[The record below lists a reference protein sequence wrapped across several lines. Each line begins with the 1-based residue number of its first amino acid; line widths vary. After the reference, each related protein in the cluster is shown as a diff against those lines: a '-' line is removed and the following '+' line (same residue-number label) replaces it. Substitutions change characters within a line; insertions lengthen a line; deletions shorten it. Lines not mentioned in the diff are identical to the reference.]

1 MSTLSTLSTAAF
13 ERYLGYAETR
23 RSAQISLVAQV
34 ASGWLAIAC
43 VFPLFAII
51 AGFPA
56 GQKGE
61 NKYGPDPLEAA
72 G

>member
-1 MSTLSTLSTAAF
+1 MLAVSS
-13 ERYLGYAETR
+13 R
-23 RSAQISLVAQV
+23 RLHDIGQ
-34 ASGWLAIAC
+34 SGWLAIAC